1 MMRRGRQGSPE
12 INLTPLLDVLFCILF
27 IVMLTS
33 ARNEEDMKQNAQ
45 QQIETLQQ
53 QVDDL
58 QQQILI
64 QEEQLTFY
72 GNQMESHEV
81 YVSEAVVVTFNNIE
95 KDGTHMLLAASGM
108 AEEAQE
114 SITLGIN
121 RKNITKV
128 RIQSFVDEI
137 LAGTE
142 NQPVYIVFHCDK
154 DCIYTEEYR
163 GIVESL
169 EELQASYKEVFYKVM
184 EVQK

>member
-1 MMRRGRQGSPE
+1 MRRRRQGSPE

-27 IVMLTS
+27 IVMLTG
-33 ARNEEDMKQNAQ
+33 AQNEADMKESAQ
-45 QQIETLQQ
+45 KQIETLQQ
-53 QVDDL
+53 QVGDL

-81 YVSEAVVVTFNNIE
+81 YAAEAVVVTLHNIE
-95 KDGTHMLLAASGM
+95 KDGDHVLLATSGM
-108 AEEAQE
+108 TEEVQE
-114 SITLGIN
+114 SITLGTN
-121 RKNITKV
+121 RKNVAKV
-128 RIQSFVDEI
+128 RIQSFVGDI
-137 LAGTE
+137 LEGTK

-154 DCIYTEEYR
+154 ACIYTEEYR